1 MEVGMSVDEYAKL
14 VFTMITSLAII
25 VLVMA
30 LAMDDDNDSAAN
42 SRRTRRIFRDR
53 YARRWRH
60 VDLEEETVEN

>member
-30 LAMDDDNDSAAN
+30 LVMDEDQVA
-42 SRRTRRIFRDR
+42 
-53 YARRWRH
+53 
-60 VDLEEETVEN
+60 LEEETVEN